1 MPRSPATAPA
11 KWGVRP
17 LTSREV
23 AERRLFPERGL
34 RCSFQGSVS
43 PLPGCRS
50 PRGLR
55 ADGTRRLRG
64 WGCWGCSS
72 DAPIGRAIQARFRVC
87 SRPWAREVLGYA
99 GYMPRWIAF
108 VALDRD
114 LLALERLRGTVATC
128 DALWLQHCGYM
139 HTRSEKSGAMSPW
152 RLGGRRECRADGTR
166 ACGG

>member
-1 MPRSPATAPA
+1 MGPVAC
-11 KWGVRP
+11 GVGVLGVQFGRADRA
-17 LTSREV
+17 SDSG
-23 AERRLFPERGL
+23 A
-34 RCSFQGSVS
+34 FQGVLSAVGQGGS
-43 PLPGCRS
+43 
-50 PRGLR
+50 
-55 ADGTRRLRG
+55 
-64 WGCWGCSS
+64 
-72 DAPIGRAIQARFRVC
+72 RV
-87 SRPWAREVLGYA
+87 RA